1 MRNWPYAIALG
12 NDTSQSKIA
21 GKFDIH
27 PMLYGG
33 SNTTG
38 HSTTGGWNLAINA
51 FPPNTNACWSFMHYM
66 LSATAQKEA
75 VIGASWTPTL
85 TTVYTDPDVLKAVP
99 YFSKIAPI
107 LQTALP
113 RPVSA
118 QYPDLSAA
126 IQLRIHQALLKQSS
140 VSDALS
146 SLASDLTA
154 LVNR

>member
-1 MRNWPYAIALG
+1 
-12 NDTSQSKIA
+12 
-21 GKFDIH
+21 
-27 PMLYGG
+27 
-33 SNTTG
+33 
-38 HSTTGGWNLAINA
+38 
-51 FPPNTNACWSFMHYM
+51 MHYM
-66 LSATAQKEA
+66 LGPVAQKEA
-75 VIGASWTPTL
+75 IIGASWTPTL
-85 TTVYTDPDVLKAVP
+85 TTVYNDPDVLKAVP

-140 VSDALS
+140 VSDALTA
-146 SLASDLTA
+146 LESDLKT